1 MLAAYCRLPRF
12 LKGDRGLLLAP
23 DVVPVGML
31 VDMLPGSAQ
40 RGWIDGELSET
51 SEDRTSEGQ
60 KRQGGGGG
68 GGVEKG
74 WRKMQHRC
82 WELQG
87 CCCSQLACMCA
98 YYVPMSRDFQTSVEL
113 ESNPLQRKKAP
124 PTLVPELQH
133 G

>member
-1 MLAAYCRLPRF
+1 M
-12 LKGDRGLLLAP
+12 LLAP
-23 DVVPVGML
+23 DVVPVGTL

-40 RGWIDGELSET
+40 RGWIDGELRET
-51 SEDRTSEGQ
+51 SEDGTSEGRR
-60 KRQGGGGG
+60 RQGGGGQ
-68 GGVEKG
+68 VEEG

-87 CCCSQLACMCA
+87 GCCSQLACMSARERVCA
-98 YYVPMSRDFQTSVEL
+98 HYVPMSRDFQTSVEL